1 MSPSGSKKRS
11 TPGARKR
18 PATTMSPRQ
27 KAALVQKLKA
37 LVPEEAPR
45 VELRKRMQE
54 LAKKA
59 PASPPL
65 GGRRSVA
72 PRVKKGSR

>member
-11 TPGARKR
+11 TPKARKR
-18 PATTMSPRQ
+18 PAATMSPRQ
-27 KAALVQKLKA
+27 KASVMKKLKA

-45 VELRKRMQE
+45 VALKKHILE

-59 PASPPL
+59 PKSPPV

-72 PRVKKGSR
+72 PRQKRGNR